1 MKATFTKVHPALAE
15 EAELVATAIHDLALA
30 VEHLLIEHGKE
41 IIEKQFHQ
49 ERMANAAIDI
59 YLSTAT
65 LSRASWAIE
74 KAGGPEKAGADLEN
88 ARIFIPAAM
97 RRARRSVRALG
108 RNQDGRLKAV
118 AQRALESGALTV
130 LTPTDG

>member
-1 MKATFTKVHPALAE
+1 
-15 EAELVATAIHDLALA
+15 
-30 VEHLLIEHGKE
+30 
-41 IIEKQFHQ
+41 
-49 ERMANAAIDI
+49 MANAAIDI
-59 YLSTAT
+59 YLATAT
-65 LSRASWAIE
+65 LSRATGAIE
-74 KAGGPEKAGADLEN
+74 KTGSPEKAAADVEN

-97 RRARRSVRALG
+97 RRARRSVRALE